1 MKNKLLFF
9 SFLII
14 VIPNVVKASLFVQ
27 SFDKTVFYEVLK
39 TGSVK
44 QINHL
49 LSILK
54 SSSINE
60 KEAYEGTLLMK
71 KAGLVKEPKEK
82 LKFFRAGRIK
92 LETVLLSD
100 SSNVEYHF
108 LRLIIQEHAPEIVK
122 YKDRLQ
128 EDSIYI
134 KKYFKNLS
142 TLVQQRVIDYSKTSK
157 LLRIQDY

>member
-14 VIPNVVKASLFVQ
+14 AIPNVVKATLFVQ
-27 SFDKTVFYEVLK
+27 NFDKAVFYEVLK

-71 KAGLVKEPKEK
+71 KASLVKEPKEK

-142 TLVQQRVIDYSKTSK
+142 TLVQQKVIDYSKTSK
-157 LLRIQDY
+157 LLRIQDF